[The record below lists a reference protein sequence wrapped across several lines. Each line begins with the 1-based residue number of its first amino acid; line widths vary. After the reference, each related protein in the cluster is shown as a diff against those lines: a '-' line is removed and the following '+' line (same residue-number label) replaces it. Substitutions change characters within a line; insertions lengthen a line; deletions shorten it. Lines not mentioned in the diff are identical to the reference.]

1 MITIF
6 HNPDCGTSRNTLAI
20 IRATGVEPE
29 VVEFLSTGWT
39 RDQLLTLFS
48 EAGITPR
55 DALRVARS
63 PAESLGLTDES
74 VDDDTLLEAMISHP
88 VLVNRPIVC
97 TPKGTRLCRPCELVL
112 DLLEPWQ
119 SGEFR
124 KENGELLINVDGLL
138 VRSG

>member
-20 IRATGVEPE
+20 IRATGMEPE
-29 VVEFLSTGWT
+29 VVEYLSTGWT
-39 RDQLLTLFS
+39 REQLLTLFGD
-48 EAGITPR
+48 AGITPR
-55 DALRVARS
+55 NALRVARS

-74 VDDDTLLEAMISHP
+74 VDDDILLDAMISHP
-88 VLVNRPIVC
+88 ILVNRPIVR

-124 KENGELLINVDGLL
+124 KENGELLIDADGELIQPD
-138 VRSG
+138 

>member
-29 VVEFLSTGWT
+29 VVEYLLTGWT
-39 RDQLLTLFS
+39 REQLLTLFGD
-48 EAGITPR
+48 AGITPR
-55 DALRVARS
+55 NALRVARS

-74 VDDDTLLEAMISHP
+74 VDDDILLDAMISHP
-88 VLVNRPIVC
+88 ILVNRPIVR

-124 KENGELLINVDGLL
+124 KENGELLIDADGELIQPD
-138 VRSG
+138 